1 MQYINVNMY
10 IDPRL
15 LVRDV
20 CVCICVGDGS
30 GRGGVC
36 ARTHTRQ

>member
-10 IDPRL
+10 VDPRL

-20 CVCICVGDGS
+20 CVCIFVGDES

-36 ARTHTRQ
+36 ARMHTRQ